1 MNDNTKLEIAVEIMA
16 ATIAMY
22 SKKGYDI
29 DSEEMQTLA
38 KEREEMYKG
47 NAEVIDKI
55 INVYGK
61 VIKDNYNK
69 NMSEEI

>member
-22 SKKGYDI
+22 AKNGYDVK
-29 DSEEMQTLA
+29 SKELQTLLR
-38 KEREEMYKG
+38 EREEMYKG
-47 NAEVIDKI
+47 NTEVIDKI